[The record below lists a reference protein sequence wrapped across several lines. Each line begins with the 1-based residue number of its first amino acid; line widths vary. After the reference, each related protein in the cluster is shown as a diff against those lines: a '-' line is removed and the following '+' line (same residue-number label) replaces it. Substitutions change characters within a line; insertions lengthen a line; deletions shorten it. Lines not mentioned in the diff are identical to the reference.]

1 MRRGAVILAVLAAA
15 LIAVWLHLRLPEGAS
30 HRALV
35 HDGIERSYVLF
46 VPEKRASRP
55 ALVLALHGKG
65 GSGASFER
73 RTAGTFDRL
82 AERDGAIVAYPD
94 ALYRQ
99 WNAGHRWEQ
108 NRSDDLEFLITLID
122 ELSAEFGIDPARIYV
137 TGLSNGA
144 SMAYRLAC
152 ERPER
157 IAAVA
162 PVAGGLA
169 QEIMPRCPAGKT
181 RPVPLLLIHGTAD
194 PHSRFDDGEL
204 EGNLWQWTER
214 NGCRRPPQ
222 AIYLPDADPADG
234 TRTRIE
240 RYPGCEAEVV
250 LYAVEGGGHH
260 WPGGNEPWRWGNG
273 PKIRDFDAGEE
284 IWAFFERHPAR

>member
-1 MRRGAVILAVLAAA
+1 MRRGAGILAVLAIAM
-15 LIAVWLHLRLPEGAS
+15 IAVWLHLRLPEGAIR
-30 HRALV
+30 RALV
-35 HDGIERSYVLF
+35 HDGNERSYVIFL
-46 VPEKRASRP
+46 PEQRAPRP
-55 ALVLALHGKG
+55 PLVLALHGKG

-73 RTAGTFDRL
+73 RTRGTFDRL
-82 AERDGAIVAYPD
+82 ANRDGAIVAYPD
-94 ALYRQ
+94 ALHGQ

-108 NRSDDLEFLITLID
+108 DRSDDLGFLTALID
-122 ELSAEFGIDPARIYV
+122 ELSAEFGVDRARVYV

-194 PHSRFDDGEL
+194 PHSGFDDGEL

-214 NGCRRPPQ
+214 NGCHRPPQ
-222 AIYLPDADPADG
+222 ATYLRDADPSDG

-240 RYPGCEAEVV
+240 SYPGCKAEVV

-260 WPGGNEPWRWGNG
+260 WPGGNEPWRGGNG
-273 PKIRDFDAGEE
+273 PEIRDFDASAA
-284 IWAFFERHPAR
+284 IWSFFGRHPAR